1 MQVFCDFDGTI
12 SKEDVTDL
20 VLGRFARPQ
29 WHEIEDQWTRGKITS
44 AQCMQR
50 QVRLIEATRDELDAF
65 LDTVEIDGDF
75 VAFKEFCD
83 KKGHALT
90 VVSDGVEYFIRRV
103 LGRHGLSNIPVIA
116 NRLVRASGTGGS
128 GFDLELPFTSGACA
142 AGSGVCKC
150 AVVSPS
156 GDHIYIG
163 DGRSDFCVSN
173 EAMVVFAKAKLAD
186 YCRSHRIAFFPY
198 DSFADVQRSV
208 AGILSSPSRQRFALS
223 VAKSA

>member
-20 VLGRFARPQ
+20 VLERFARPE
-29 WHEIEDQWTRGKITS
+29 WHEIEDQWTSGEITS

-50 QVRLIEATRDELDAF
+50 QVRLIEATREELYAF
-65 LDTVEIDGDF
+65 LDTVEIDADF
-75 VAFKEFCD
+75 AAFKQFCD
-83 KKGHALT
+83 TKGLALT
-90 VVSDGVEYFIRRV
+90 VVSDGVDHFIRRV
-103 LGRHGLSNIPVIA
+103 LARHGFSDIPVIA
-116 NRLVRASGTGGS
+116 NRLLSGENTAGS
-128 GFDLELPFTSGACA
+128 AFDLEFPFMDGACT

-156 GDHIYIG
+156 SDHIYIG
-163 DGRSDFCVSN
+163 DGRSDFCVAN

-186 YCRSHRIAFFPY
+186 YCRAQRIAFFPY
-198 DSFADVQRSV
+198 DSFADIQRSV
-208 AGILSSPSRQRFALS
+208 AGILSSPSRQRFALP

>member
-20 VLGRFARPQ
+20 VLERFALPE
-29 WHEIEDQWTRGKITS
+29 WHEIEDQWTDGKITS

-65 LDTVEIDGDF
+65 LDTVEIDSAF
-75 VAFKEFCD
+75 VAFKQFCD
-83 KKGHALT
+83 KKGLALT
-90 VVSDGVEYFIRRV
+90 VVSDGVDYFIRRV
-103 LGRHGLSNIPVIA
+103 LGRHGLSDIPVIA
-116 NRLVRASGTGGS
+116 NKLAAGPYAGARI
-128 GFDLELPFTSGACA
+128 FDLEFPFMNGGCT

-156 GDHIYIG
+156 SDHIYIG

-173 EAMVVFAKAKLAD
+173 EALVVFAKAKLAN
-186 YCRSHRIAFFPY
+186 YCRSQRIAFFPY
-198 DSFADVQRSV
+198 DSFADIQRSV

-223 VAKSA
+223 AAKSA